1 MSIGYDNGFSDCNS
15 VFWTLESMLV
25 IKIIEVEEV
34 IAANG
39 LAT

>member
-1 MSIGYDNGFSDCNS
+1 MIMNS
-15 VFWTLESMLV
+15 GNCTPVFWTSESMLV

-34 IAANG
+34 VAANG

>member
-1 MSIGYDNGFSDCNS
+1 MNS
-15 VFWTLESMLV
+15 ANCTPVFWTSKSMLV

-34 IAANG
+34 VAANG